1 MTASPP
7 APLRLEGTPNFRD
20 LGGLTIGTEHL
31 VRPGMVFR
39 SGVLCDLTVR
49 DFEWLC
55 SLAPRCILDLR
66 SKHERMLHPTR
77 WPEGRPPQV
86 FTFDIDTDVR
96 AGPGHLKRLLLAQP
110 GAAGARAM
118 MRSLYQALP
127 QACAPVLQHIFDVLT
142 ASEKTAPLPIIVHCT
157 AGKDRTGFV
166 VAMLLYALGATPDV
180 VLRDYL
186 RSADCC
192 DLERLA
198 PQVSAI
204 LGRMLGKL
212 PDRETI
218 DTINGVHADY
228 LGAALEVIQAG
239 WGDVRTYLVRACA
252 LDKTRQATL
261 RRVLLADR
269 QGSPH

>member
-1 MTASPP
+1 LA
-7 APLRLEGTPNFRD
+7 
-20 LGGLTIGTEHL
+20 IGAEHR
-31 VRPGMVFR
+31 VRPGAVYR

-49 DFEWLC
+49 ELDWLC
-55 SLAPRCILDLR
+55 SVTPRCVLDLR

-77 WPEGRPPQV
+77 WPEGRAPQV
-86 FTFDIDTDVR
+86 FTFDINTDVR
-96 AGPGHLKRLLLAQP
+96 AGPGHLKQLLLAQP

-127 QACAPVLQHIFDVLT
+127 QACAPVLQHLFDVLA
-142 ASEKTAPLPIIVHCT
+142 ASEGTAPLPIIVHCT

-204 LGRMLGKL
+204 LSRMLGKL

-228 LGAALEVIQAG
+228 LGAALEVIQAH
-239 WGDVRTYLVRACA
+239 WGDVRTYLVQACA
-252 LDKTRQATL
+252 LDETRQATL
-261 RRVLLADR
+261 RRVLLTDR
-269 QGSPH
+269 HRKPN